1 MPEKTVTIK
10 RRFQKPTVEEVDAY
24 CCQRQNHVDA
34 TRFCNFYES
43 KGWMVGKSK
52 MVDWKAA
59 TDNLTRAINRC
70 TPLLDE
76 LKRLPGGYNVR
87 EKTYTPQQTHLI
99 YKYLGEP

>member
-1 MPEKTVTIK
+1 M
-10 RRFQKPTVEEVDAY
+10 
-24 CCQRQNHVDA
+24 
-34 TRFCNFYES
+34 NFIRKYELALRYFPDSPS
-43 KGWMVGKSK
+43 K
-52 MVDWKAA
+52 KAA

-76 LKRLPGGYNVR
+76 FKRLPGGYNVR

>member
-1 MPEKTVTIK
+1 MSNFLGSLHFLTPYILRPYRDYVLGVTSITF
-10 RRFQKPTVEEVDAY
+10 RNVRYFPDSP
-24 CCQRQNHVDA
+24 
-34 TRFCNFYES
+34 S
-43 KGWMVGKSK
+43 K
-52 MVDWKAA
+52 KAA

-76 LKRLPGGYNVR
+76 LKWLPGGYNVR

>member
-1 MPEKTVTIK
+1 M
-10 RRFQKPTVEEVDAY
+10 
-24 CCQRQNHVDA
+24 
-34 TRFCNFYES
+34 NFIRKYELALRYFPDSPS
-43 KGWMVGKSK
+43 K
-52 MVDWKAA
+52 KAA

-87 EKTYTPQQTHLI
+87 ETTYTPQQTHLI